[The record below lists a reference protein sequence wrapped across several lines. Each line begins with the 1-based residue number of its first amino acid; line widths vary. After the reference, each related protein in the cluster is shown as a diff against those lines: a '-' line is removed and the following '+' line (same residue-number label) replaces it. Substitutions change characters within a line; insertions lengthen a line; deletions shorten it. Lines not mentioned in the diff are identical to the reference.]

1 MNMNLFVKKL
11 KQILI
16 LLVVAG
22 FCASCSSVANLSYN
36 PWQAIALPT
45 EARLLSLDFTDD
57 PNHGWLVGSQ
67 STLFETQDGGETW
80 QERHLDL
87 GEEKLSFTSVSF
99 NGQEGWIVGEPSV
112 LLHTEDGGKSWS
124 RITLSAKLPG
134 APQAILA
141 LGPHSAEM
149 TTNVGA
155 IYKTTDNAKTWSALV
170 EGAVGV
176 VRNIARSQ
184 DGEYV
189 AVSSRGNF
197 YSTWKPGDRTWTP
210 HERTS
215 SRRLQN
221 MGFGQDGR
229 RWLIARGGQVQFS
242 LPDDPEAEWDD
253 ILYPEPSTSWG
264 LLDVAY
270 RTPEEIWVSGGS
282 GNLLVS
288 FDGGTTW
295 EKDRDIEDVPSNL
308 YDIIFTQDNKG
319 FVLGDRGYLLKYK
332 PDMVASQAT

>member
-1 MNMNLFVKKL
+1 MNLFVKKL

-16 LLVVAG
+16 LLAIAC
-22 FCASCSSVANLSYN
+22 FCASCSSVPDLSYN

-57 PNHGWLVGSQ
+57 PDRGWLVGSQ
-67 STLFETQDGGETW
+67 STLFETRDGGETW
-80 QERHLDL
+80 QERNLEL
-87 GEEKLSFTSVSF
+87 GDEKLSFTSVSF
-99 NGQEGWIVGEPSV
+99 SGQEGWIVGEPSV
-112 LLHTEDGGKSWS
+112 LLHTEDGGTTWS
-124 RITLSAKLPG
+124 RIPLSAKLPG

-155 IYKTTDNAKTWSALV
+155 IYKTTDSAKTWSALV

-176 VRNIARSQ
+176 VRNIARSE

-197 YSTWKPGDRTWTP
+197 YSTWKPGDRTWIP

-221 MGFGQDGR
+221 MGFGKDGR
-229 RWLIARGGQVQFS
+229 RWLIARGGQIQFS
-242 LPDDPEAEWDD
+242 TPQAEEDWDE

-270 RTPEEIWVSGGS
+270 RTPKEIWVSGGS

-288 FDGGTTW
+288 FDGGQTW
-295 EKDRDIEDVPSNL
+295 EKDRDIESVPSNL
-308 YDIIFTQDNKG
+308 YDIIFTQDDRG
-319 FVLGDRGYLLKYK
+319 FILGDRGYLLKYE
-332 PDMVASQAT
+332 PDMSATEAA